1 MSEEQRT
8 VLVAHPS
15 PDLYGSDLQL
25 LETVT
30 GFVDAGWRVVVTIPH
45 EGPLLPLLAERG
57 ADILVIPFPVLR
69 KALLHPRRILGFLR
83 DTISATLGGRR
94 LLRSLR
100 PRVVWV
106 NTLTIPVWQVA
117 ALMSRIPSVVHVHE
131 AEEDG
136 SRIVRTALV
145 SPLCLAKI
153 GVVNSNAA
161 ARAITSVLP
170 LLKKKLKLVYNGVPG
185 PTNESQPHPAH
196 SGPTHIALVGRLSPR
211 KGTDIALEAVAQ
223 LRSQGYNIHL
233 DLYGAI
239 FPGYQWF
246 EDELRAR
253 ADKEDLA
260 GAVTFH
266 GYVRPVWNSL
276 AAADIV
282 IVPSRVE
289 PFGNVAVEAQ
299 LAYRPLVVSAVQGL
313 TEIITDGANGLHAQP
328 ESASDLARALKEL
341 LDNPERAA
349 ELARAGFENATS
361 RFTVL
366 RYQQEIARVLA
377 QAVDTESQSA

>member
-1 MSEEQRT
+1 MTQQRNT
-8 VLVAHPS
+8 VLVSHPS

-30 GFVDAGWRVVVTIPH
+30 GFVDAGWRVVVTIPQ

-57 ADILVIPFPVLR
+57 AEIMVVPFPVLR
-69 KALLHPRRILGFLR
+69 KALLHPRRILGFLH
-83 DTISATLGGRR
+83 DTVSATLGARR
-94 LLRSLR
+94 LLRSIR
-100 PRVVWV
+100 PQVVWV
-106 NTLTIPVWQVA
+106 NTLTIPVWQMA
-117 ALMSRIPSVVHVHE
+117 AQLSRIPNVVHVHE

-145 SPLCLAKI
+145 SPIALARI
-153 GVVNSNAA
+153 GVVNSKAA
-161 ARAITSVLP
+161 ARAITGVLP
-170 LLKKKLKLVYNGVPG
+170 PLKNKLELVYNGVPG
-185 PTNESQPHPAH
+185 PEGETTPRPAQD
-196 SGPTHIALVGRLSPR
+196 GPTHIALVGRLSPR
-211 KGTDIALEAVAQ
+211 KGTDVALEAAAE
-223 LRSQGYNIHL
+223 LRSQGYNVHL

-239 FPGYQWF
+239 FPGYEWF
-246 EDELRAR
+246 EQELRER
-253 ADKEDLA
+253 ADKADLA

-313 TEIITDGANGLHAQP
+313 TEIVTDGVNGLHAQP

-341 LDNPERAA
+341 LDDPARAA
-349 ELARAGFENATS
+349 ELARAGYENSTS
-361 RFTVL
+361 RFTVE
-366 RYQQEIARVLA
+366 RYQQEVARVLA
-377 QAVDTESQSA
+377 QAADAK